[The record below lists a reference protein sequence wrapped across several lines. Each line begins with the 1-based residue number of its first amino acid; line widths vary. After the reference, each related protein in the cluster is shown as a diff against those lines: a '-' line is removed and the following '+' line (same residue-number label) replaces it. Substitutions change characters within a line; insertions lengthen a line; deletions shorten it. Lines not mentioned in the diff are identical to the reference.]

1 MVGREPCS
9 SPACHVFLFLSS
21 GVLWLV
27 KCAKFWGKPVLGKEY
42 LHYHTVSIVAPWG
55 HWLRLEWLRCGHWSF
70 SRCVDG
76 RLQGWQWD
84 CMTGH
89 WALDCFHSLC
99 WRDSFWE
106 EHWTSTKCHGWR
118 SVQVDA
124 SLLNAL
130 ISRCTDVHVQCVRNM
145 RVDPSVYLSIICLS
159 ICLSSV
165 CLSIYL
171 NRYQIYIDLFIICP
185 SFFLSVCTV
194 YQSVHPFIHLSI
206 YLLVCLFVCLSHGQI
221 SR

>member
-1 MVGREPCS
+1 MR
-9 SPACHVFLFLSS
+9 LYYWTLSS
-21 GVLWLV
+21 RLLSQFVLKRFILRGTLNVNQMPWV
-27 KCAKFWGKPVLGKEY
+27 EECAGG
-42 LHYHTVSIVAPWG
+42 
-55 HWLRLEWLRCGHWSF
+55 
-70 SRCVDG
+70 
-76 RLQGWQWD
+76 
-84 CMTGH
+84 
-89 WALDCFHSLC
+89 
-99 WRDSFWE
+99 
-106 EHWTSTKCHGWR
+106 
-118 SVQVDA
+118 A

-165 CLSIYL
+165 SLSIYL

>member
-1 MVGREPCS
+1 MR
-9 SPACHVFLFLSS
+9 LYYWTLSS
-21 GVLWLV
+21 RLLSQFVLKRFMLRGTLNVNQMPWV
-27 KCAKFWGKPVLGKEY
+27 EECAGG
-42 LHYHTVSIVAPWG
+42 
-55 HWLRLEWLRCGHWSF
+55 
-70 SRCVDG
+70 
-76 RLQGWQWD
+76 
-84 CMTGH
+84 
-89 WALDCFHSLC
+89 CFFVEC
-99 WRDSFWE
+99 FDIE
-106 EHWTSTKCHGWR
+106 MY
-118 SVQVDA
+118 
-124 SLLNAL
+124 
-130 ISRCTDVHVQCVRNM
+130 RCTDVHVQCVRNM